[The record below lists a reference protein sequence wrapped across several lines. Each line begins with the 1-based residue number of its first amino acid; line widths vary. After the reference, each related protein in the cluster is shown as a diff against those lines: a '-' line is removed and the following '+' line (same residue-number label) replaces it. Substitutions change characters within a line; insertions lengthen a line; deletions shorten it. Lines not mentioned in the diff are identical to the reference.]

1 MQAMITIEE
10 RVRQGVERS
19 RGDNEALVEWIV
31 REIGLLRSAIPP
43 PDYLDSIAS
52 MLEVSCSGQI
62 DLPDGT
68 SFDAP
73 IFLRHT
79 AFQVRSVIMEEAEPE

>member
-10 RVRQGVERS
+10 RVRQGIERS

-31 REIGLLRSAIPP
+31 REIGFVRSAMPS

-52 MLEVSCSGQI
+52 MLEMTGFGPI

-68 SFDAP
+68 SFDASN
-73 IFLRHT
+73 FLRHT
-79 AFQVRSVIMEEAEPE
+79 AVQVRLVIKEEAEPD